1 MMRSRQQTVRKRTNA
16 TAQIEENVSLEDPYA
31 QQAHPCPSTT
41 TPTPSVSDSE
51 SNASRTTVLSS
62 RDPRVISIIY
72 RWPRLEYHRMLA
84 GGISVLPIMPRNLIL
99 DGRPLN
105 DTEWKDFIEQ
115 NIPPTFSNY
124 QLYTSTGIF
133 RVVMDKDL
141 EYSGFE
147 NLPAIP
153 PTIVDFRRGG
163 RYFIIESSILPGYIT
178 RIQVPLEIH
187 YRVRMVLMLFAL
199 LMQVWGFCFAL
210 GYGLN
215 YVSIT
220 LFGLVSVLYIAL
232 RAFTKP
238 EDTCGCACGC
248 A

>member
-1 MMRSRQQTVRKRTNA
+1 MMRSRQQTVRKRANA
-16 TAQIEENVSLEDPYA
+16 TAQIEETASLEDPYA
-31 QQAHPCPSTT
+31 QQAHPGPSTT

-51 SNASRTTVLSS
+51 SNASGTT
-62 RDPRVISIIY
+62 
-72 RWPRLEYHRMLA
+72 
-84 GGISVLPIMPRNLIL
+84 
-99 DGRPLN
+99 
-105 DTEWKDFIEQ
+105 
-115 NIPPTFSNY
+115 
-124 QLYTSTGIF
+124 
-133 RVVMDKDL
+133 MDKDP

-153 PTIVDFRRGG
+153 PNIVDFRRGD

-187 YRVRMVLMLFAL
+187 YRVRMALMLFAL

-215 YVSIT
+215 YVGIT

-232 RAFTKP
+232 RAFTKQ